1 MLESVVNRHGE
12 GSLSAVSHVT
22 SPRTSADRRSGLSVI
37 IFAAAAVVAAVLWF
51 APTAFAGPAKSGIVD
66 QRLETS
72 SAEGLSWFDLTLDD
86 IPDLAAEMGA
96 DDRLGAEWT
105 RVLVHWARLQPYK
118 PGVAWAGDVAP
129 KDGYDDAYVA
139 ELDKV
144 VGSLRDQGVT
154 VILTGIDVPRWA
166 SDSRYWPKKQ
176 YDPDVVMRI
185 DKTLVRTEYT
195 RFAKYVAHHFG
206 LMGVRHFEVWNE
218 PNLGSGIFPQRGRG
232 TPTGL
237 KVYVK
242 MLKAFWTGARRGQ
255 PRAVVIA
262 GGTAPRGSNN
272 EYSTSPQTFAKY
284 LMDNKAGKYFTAYSH
299 HPYTP
304 SGSRNAAPDQLPNN
318 PSRCVTLGNLK
329 VLLKIVPKKPF
340 YLTEFAYNTEDSRLF
355 GLTVSREEQ
364 ARYLLKGYEMV
375 QRPSMARVKALLWY
389 LVPDWQR
396 DAADPLHGA
405 YCGVVGLDGLRKP
418 GWYAFAGGN
427 TVTVD
432 QPAPV
437 LAGTSFALTGTL
449 AGKVPVDAGQQV
461 ILQSRP
467 SGGSAWTAVGA
478 PQPSAAA
485 GAFSFE
491 VSQQQATDYRVLWDG
506 VAQSGAVLV
515 PVAAP

>member
-1 MLESVVNRHGE
+1 M
-12 GSLSAVSHVT
+12 SATSHVRG
-22 SPRTSADRRSGLSVI
+22 PRASASSRLAPSFILV
-37 IFAAAAVVAAVLWF
+37 ALVVLTFAVL
-51 APTAFAGPAKSGIVD
+51 AASARPAAAGPAKGGIVD
-66 QRLETS
+66 QRIETA
-72 SAEGLSWFDLTLDD
+72 SADGLSWFDLTLADV
-86 IPDLAAEMGA
+86 PVLAAEIGS
-96 DDRLGAEWT
+96 DDRLGADWT

-118 PGVAWAGDVAP
+118 PGTTYAGDVAP

-139 ELDKV
+139 ELDAV
-144 VGSLRDQGVT
+144 VGALRDQGVT

-176 YDPDVVMRI
+176 YDPDVAMKI
-185 DKTLVRTEYT
+185 DTTLVRTEYT
-195 RFAKYVAHHFG
+195 QFATYVARHFG

-255 PRAVVIA
+255 PGAVVIA

-284 LMDNKAGKYFTAYSH
+284 LMDNKAGKYFNGYSH

-304 SGSRNAAPDQLPNN
+304 SGSRNASPDQLPNN
-318 PSRCVTLGNLK
+318 PSRCVTLGNLGT
-329 VLLKIVPKKPF
+329 LLKLVPKKPF

-364 ARYLLKGYEMV
+364 ARYLIRGYQMV
-375 QRPSMARVKALLWY
+375 QGMSRVKTLLWY
-389 LVPDWQR
+389 LVTDWQP
-396 DAADPLHGA
+396 DTADPLHGA
-405 YCGVVGLDGLRKP
+405 YCGLVGTDELRKP

-427 TVTVD
+427 SVTVD

-437 LAGTSFALTGTL
+437 LAGAPFALTGTL
-449 AGKVPVDAGQQV
+449 AGKVAVDAGQKL

-467 SGGSAWTAVGA
+467 SGGSTWTAVGA
-478 PQPSAAA
+478 PQFSAAG
-485 GAFSFE
+485 GAFSFAAT
-491 VSQQQATDYRVLWDG
+491 QQPATDYRVLWDG
-506 VAQSGAVLV
+506 VAQSGAVSV